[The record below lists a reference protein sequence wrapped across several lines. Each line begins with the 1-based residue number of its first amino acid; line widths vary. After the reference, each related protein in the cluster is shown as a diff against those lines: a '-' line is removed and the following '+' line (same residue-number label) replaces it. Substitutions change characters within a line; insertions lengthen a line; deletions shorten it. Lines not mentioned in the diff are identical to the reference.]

1 MKAVAQYQANQL
13 IMHKEATMLHSEY
26 LAAIKL
32 VMDDASYK
40 DCPDCGGEGIH
51 EHDCPGGCRRCN
63 YLGYIACG
71 SCEGTGRVPKD
82 PEQFEATADYH
93 GRRRP

>member
-1 MKAVAQYQANQL
+1 MFIKQ
-13 IMHKEATMLHSEY
+13 HKEATMLHSEY

-32 VMDDASYK
+32 VMDDESYK

-82 PEQFEATADYH
+82 PEQFEAMGLTVTVDEDLELFRRTA
-93 GRRRP
+93 

>member
-1 MKAVAQYQANQL
+1 MFIKQ
-13 IMHKEATMLHSEY
+13 HKEATMLHSEY

-32 VMDDASYK
+32 VMDDESYK
-40 DCPDCGGEGIH
+40 DCDDCGGEGIH

-82 PEQFEATADYH
+82 PEQFEAM
-93 GRRRP
+93 G